1 MYRPENPPQDPAML
15 PGFLLAE
22 FQKIERAFTDAMA
35 KLTLVKLYAAPVKPR
50 EGDVVL
56 ADGTTWNPG
65 AGGGVYRYDGAAWQK
80 LG

>member
-1 MYRPENPPQDPAML
+1 MYRPETPPQDPAML

-22 FQKIERAFTDAMA
+22 FQKIERAFNDAIE
-35 KLTLVKLYAAPVKPR
+35 KLNFLKLYAAPDKPR

-56 ADGTTWNPG
+56 ADGATWNPG

>member
-1 MYRPENPPQDPAML
+1 MYRPENPPQDPSML

-22 FQKIERAFTDAMA
+22 LQKIERAFNDAIE
-35 KLTLVKLYAAPVKPR
+35 KLNFLKLYAAPDKPR

-56 ADGTTWNPG
+56 ADGATWNPG

>member
-1 MYRPENPPQDPAML
+1 MYRPETPPQDPAML

-22 FQKIERAFTDAMA
+22 LQKIERAFNDAIE
-35 KLTLVKLYAAPVKPR
+35 KLNFLKLYAAPDKPR

-56 ADGTTWNPG
+56 ADGATWNPG